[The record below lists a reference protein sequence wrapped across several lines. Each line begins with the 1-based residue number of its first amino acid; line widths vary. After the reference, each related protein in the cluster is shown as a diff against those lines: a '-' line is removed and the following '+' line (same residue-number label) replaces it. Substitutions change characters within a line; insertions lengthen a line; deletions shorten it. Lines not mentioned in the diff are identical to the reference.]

1 MFGEVMEVAAVHVM
15 LWHLPWQWNQ
25 AVEAWPS
32 KYKQTVLQRTVHVFS
47 PFISGGEWEVG
58 EFFGRKLY
66 LGVSKGYLA
75 ERGYCYSEI
84 KLCMNCL
91 LLKQIEN
98 RPCIFDKG
106 GEPRRLAG
114 ELFFS

>member
-1 MFGEVMEVAAVHVM
+1 M
-15 LWHLPWQWNQ
+15 LCCRTCLGNEIRQWKLGR
-25 AVEAWPS
+25 ASTS
-32 KYKQTVLQRTVHVFS
+32 KQSYRERCHVFS

-66 LGVSKGYLA
+66 LGASKGYLA

-98 RPCIFDKG
+98 GPCIFDKG

-114 ELFFS
+114 ELFFF